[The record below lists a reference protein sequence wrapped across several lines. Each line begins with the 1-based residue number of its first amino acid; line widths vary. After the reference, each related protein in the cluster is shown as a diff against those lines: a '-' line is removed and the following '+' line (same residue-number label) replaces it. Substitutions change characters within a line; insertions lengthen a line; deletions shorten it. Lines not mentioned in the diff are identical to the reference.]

1 MKQMEQ
7 KVIEALIDKA
17 AIRAAEETIRRL
29 KTGDKIKYQ
38 FSNSFKKT
46 EELLLLYPNLPD
58 DHPQKKRIDKA
69 LDKIKD
75 DDYKDVIAS
84 RYFDGLTLAEIA
96 DIYDC
101 KYQNIS
107 KHRNK
112 LVKILSNELF
122 PEEVLTELMER

>member
-75 DDYKDVIAS
+75 DDYNNVVKKNVEVYI
-84 RYFDGLTLAEIA
+84 L
-96 DIYDC
+96 YD
-101 KYQNIS
+101 KRTVEYD
-107 KHRNK
+107 
-112 LVKILSNELF
+112 E
-122 PEEVLTELMER
+122 